1 MSSLLQ
7 EAIVDAKALRES
19 ALKNAETSVIEKY
32 SEEVKSTLEQ
42 LLEQDEAAEQ
52 APQTDI
58 DKNIPLAATDGLSE
72 EEGDIPNG
80 MPEDGQEVPV
90 NIDLDALQEAVAAL
104 ENELNE
110 DEEIE
115 LSEDEEIE
123 LTEEDLAAILSED
136 DEELNEEDVDERMSF
151 AKGKSNPGYADAPD
165 NSPLGQQRK
174 KDEEEELKKR
184 MNAYY
189 AMSQGTKDAPQKIA
203 EDDDDLSEELD
214 ADALVDA
221 IMEKLTVD
229 MGADLAG
236 WAGRSSE
243 DQVHQIEKE
252 LTHRRS
258 TDVEEEMETLKK
270 AQEELVFENKQ
281 LTEKLSQYEGVL
293 GELQENLQDV
303 NLSNARLLYTNR
315 VLRNNSLNERQKTK
329 IVEAISNAG
338 SVTEARTIFETLQST
353 VEAKPKRTPQSL
365 SEAIGNKRSSVI
377 RATRQESTSSDPI
390 AERMKRL
397 AGIK

>member
-19 ALKNAETSVIEKY
+19 ALKNAENSVIEKY
-32 SEEVKSTLEQ
+32 SEEVKSTLQQ
-42 LLEQDEAAEQ
+42 LLEQEDESEQ
-52 APQTDI
+52 VTNTDVA
-58 DKNIPLAATDGLSE
+58 KNVPLAATDGLSE

-80 MPEDGQEVPV
+80 IAEDGQEVSV

-104 ENELNE
+104 EAELNE
-110 DEEIE
+110 DEELE

-123 LTEEDLAAILSED
+123 LTEEDLASIISE
-136 DEELNEEDVDERMSF
+136 
-151 AKGKSNPGYADAPD
+151 
-165 NSPLGQQRK
+165 
-174 KDEEEELKKR
+174 DEEELEE
-184 MNAYY
+184 AETVD
-189 AMSQGTKDAPQKIA
+189 ASAAQASADETQAEAEQDKDL
-203 EDDDDLSEELD
+203 EMEEGLG

-229 MGADLAG
+229 MGAELAG
-236 WAGRSSE
+236 WAGRSSQ
-243 DQVHQIEKE
+243 DLTHQIEKE
-252 LTHRRS
+252 LAHRRS
-258 TDVEEEMETLKK
+258 TDVEEEMEALKK

-315 VLRNNSLNERQKTK
+315 VLRNTSFNERQKQK

-338 SVTEARTIFETLQST
+338 SVAEARTIFDTLQST
-353 VEAKPKRTPQSL
+353 VEAKPKRSPQSL

-377 RATRQESTSSDPI
+377 RATRQESTPSDPLQD
-390 AERMKRL
+390 RMKRL

>member
-1 MSSLLQ
+1 MSSLLK

-19 ALKNAETSVIEKY
+19 ALKNAETSVIQKY
-32 SEEVKSTLEQ
+32 SEEVKATLEQ
-42 LLEQDEAAEQ
+42 LLEQEEQ
-52 APQTDI
+52 TNPPSNVAN
-58 DKNIPLAATDGLSE
+58 NIPLAATDNLSQ
-72 EEGDIPNG
+72 EEGDIPDN
-80 MPEDGQEVPV
+80 MQESGEKVSV

-104 ENELNE
+104 EAELNE
-110 DEEIE
+110 DEEVE

-136 DEELNEEDVDERMSF
+136 DEELTEEEDLEEVAVTADPSAEKTKAEADE
-151 AKGKSNPGYADAPD
+151 D
-165 NSPLGQQRK
+165 
-174 KDEEEELKKR
+174 KDLQME
-184 MNAYY
+184 
-189 AMSQGTKDAPQKIA
+189 
-203 EDDDDLSEELD
+203 EELD
-214 ADALVDA
+214 ADALVSA

-236 WAGRSSE
+236 WAGRSEE
-243 DQVHQIEKE
+243 DKIHQMEKE
-252 LTHRRS
+252 MAHRRS
-258 TDVEEEMETLKK
+258 TDVEEEMNDLKK

-281 LTEKLSQYEGVL
+281 LTGKLSQYEGAL
-293 GELQENLQDV
+293 KELQENLQDV

-315 VLRNNSLNERQKTK
+315 VLRNTSFNERQKTK

-353 VEAKPKRTPQSL
+353 VEAKPKRSPQSL

-377 RATRQESTSSDPI
+377 RASRQESTPSDPLQD
-390 AERMKRL
+390 RMKRL

>member
-19 ALKNAETSVIEKY
+19 ALKNAENSVIEKY
-32 SEEVKSTLEQ
+32 SEEVKATLQQ
-42 LLEQDEAAEQ
+42 LLEQEDEAV
-52 APQTDI
+52 QTTSTDVV
-58 DKNIPLAATDGLSE
+58 KNVPLAATDGLSE

-80 MPEDGQEVPV
+80 IPEDGQEVSV

-104 ENELNE
+104 EAELNE
-110 DEEIE
+110 DEEAE
-115 LSEDEEIE
+115 LNEDEEIE
-123 LTEEDLAAILSED
+123 LTEEDLAAIISE
-136 DEELNEEDVDERMSF
+136 
-151 AKGKSNPGYADAPD
+151 
-165 NSPLGQQRK
+165 
-174 KDEEEELKKR
+174 EEEELDE
-184 MNAYY
+184 AE
-189 AMSQGTKDAPQKIA
+189 TVDASAAQASADEA
-203 EDDDDLSEELD
+203 ESDDKQMDDLEEEID
-214 ADALVDA
+214 ADSLVDA

-229 MGADLAG
+229 MGAELAG
-236 WAGRSSE
+236 WAGRSSQ
-243 DQVHQIEKE
+243 DLTHQIEKE
-252 LTHRRS
+252 LAHRRS
-258 TDVEEEMETLKK
+258 TDVEEEMEALKK

-315 VLRNNSLNERQKTK
+315 VLRNTSFNERQKQK

-338 SVTEARTIFETLQST
+338 SVAEARTIFDTLQST
-353 VEAKPKRTPQSL
+353 VEAKPKRSPQSL

-377 RATRQESTSSDPI
+377 RATRQESTPSDPLQD
-390 AERMKRL
+390 RMKRL